1 MDKTDFDSY
10 SAMGRWNT
18 TLCGREALNLCKT
31 HRLKLCTVCSIVFHY
46 DWDLKIANWKE
57 FGDTA
62 VEILNDVVN
71 KLSYD
76 GMKLQLDRYCIEYN
90 DEVKIIAEKVEGLHK
105 RNRGKNIDI
114 FNEDDYVKDCI
125 KVVKNV
131 LESQAYN
138 ININI
143 NSFFLKLIKFD

>member
-1 MDKTDFDSY
+1 MGNRDLDSKILIG
-10 SAMGRWNT
+10 SCDTSQCSHNAS
-18 TLCGREALNLCKT
+18 NLCKT

-46 DWDLKIANWKE
+46 DWHLKIANWKE

-62 VEILNDVVN
+62 IEILNDVVK
-71 KLSYD
+71 KLSYE

-90 DEVKIIAEKVEGLHK
+90 DEVKMIAEKVEGLHK

-138 ININI
+138 INF
-143 NSFFLKLIKFD
+143 NSFFN

>member
-1 MDKTDFDSY
+1 MDKTDFDFY
-10 SAMGRWNT
+10 SAIGRWNT
-18 TLCGREALNLCKT
+18 TQCGIEALNLCKS
-31 HRLKLCTVCSIVFHY
+31 HRLKLCTACTIVFHY
-46 DWDLKIANWKE
+46 DWGLKIANWKE

-62 VEILNDVVN
+62 IEILNNVVK
-71 KLSYD
+71 KLSYE

-105 RNRGKNIDI
+105 RNNGNNIDI

-138 ININI
+138 YQ
-143 NSFFLKLIKFD
+143 